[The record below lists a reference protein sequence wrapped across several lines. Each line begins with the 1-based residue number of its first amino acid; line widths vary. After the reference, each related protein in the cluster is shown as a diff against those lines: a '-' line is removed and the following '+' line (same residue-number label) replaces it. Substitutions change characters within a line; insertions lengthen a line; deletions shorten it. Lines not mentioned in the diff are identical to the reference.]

1 MEPRITKLVDDP
13 DVFYTVYWSRLAKA
27 DRYEIVTKVPSMSGI
42 FELYFEDRYKKL
54 NLFHVAKAWY
64 GGLRNW
70 IRKATDPELEE
81 DKERKQLLEKY
92 DCYYRYTMIPSYADM
107 SDVLYFFAATYL
119 PSRHKV
125 VASGRYQNIFVNE
138 VSADKIID
146 LR

>member
-1 MEPRITKLVDDP
+1 MRSSPR
-13 DVFYTVYWSRLAKA
+13 SRLCQAYSSYIS
-27 DRYEIVTKVPSMSGI
+27 RTGI
-42 FELYFEDRYKKL
+42 RSSIFFTSPRPGTEVCGR
-54 NLFHVAKAWY
+54 
-64 GGLRNW
+64 